1 MKIKS
6 LFGFCSCKAC
16 KNRWNYEITV
26 TMKNGKNKPYRLCDK
41 HIKELLAHSKIN
53 SITLEQTIDLSE

>member
-6 LFGFCSCKAC
+6 LFGFCSCKGC
-16 KNRWNYEITV
+16 KNKWSYEITV
-26 TMKNGKNKPYRLCDK
+26 TIKKGKIKTERLCDK
-41 HIKELLAHSKIN
+41 HTEELLAHSKIN